1 MIWEF
6 WCDQCTDKAVSFR
19 LYATVAEAWVTFR
32 NAIQLAASDAF
43 SRHISLNHVA
53 ENGEF
58 DALQAAA
65 FYASDEALNLSE
77 ANSIGKMV
85 GEIIVPAEWLSIL
98 QEPPCNQIKFL
109 TKVEQ
114 DQIEFPLT
122 AGPSAQ
128 ALRITCLRV
137 ALFSHIQNQL
147 VQSQRSE
154 NKLMWII

>member
-1 MIWEF
+1 
-6 WCDQCTDKAVSFR
+6 
-19 LYATVAEAWVTFR
+19 
-32 NAIQLAASDAF
+32 
-43 SRHISLNHVA
+43 
-53 ENGEF
+53 
-58 DALQAAA
+58 
-65 FYASDEALNLSE
+65 
-77 ANSIGKMV
+77 MV

-137 ALFSHIQNQL
+137 ALFSHIQNRL
-147 VQSQRSE
+147 VQSQRSG
-154 NKLMWII
+154 KQADVDYLLQQSMTIIRTNC